1 MWAPV
6 RVKSQVT
13 DECDGQCAHLPLPGA
28 LGNHFVVQNTH
39 VYVPI
44 KVKVAIS
51 WKNMSR
57 AVLDSALCID
67 L

>member
-1 MWAPV
+1 
-6 RVKSQVT
+6 
-13 DECDGQCAHLPLPGA
+13 
-28 LGNHFVVQNTH
+28 VQNTH